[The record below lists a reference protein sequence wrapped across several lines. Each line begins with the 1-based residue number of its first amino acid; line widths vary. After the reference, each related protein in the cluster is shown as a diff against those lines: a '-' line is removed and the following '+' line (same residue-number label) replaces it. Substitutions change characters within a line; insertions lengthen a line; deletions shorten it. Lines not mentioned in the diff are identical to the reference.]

1 MGHYCREGGRE
12 GGRRRRAEGR
22 ILIAIPGGRRGRKR
36 IFLSIATNG
45 CRDKRGSEDAAAYLT
60 VCLVGGIHVENEW
73 PSRRP
78 SDRPAEPAR
87 RDPACPPDESTNHL
101 QKHFNTII
109 SAAGPTGKVKR
120 QATLLHC
127 NFDACT
133 YFQSESSMFH
143 VYQKICFDLYLVCL
157 LL

>member
-12 GGRRRRAEGR
+12 GGRKTKKSRRPNLNCYSRRAPWSKTH
-22 ILIAIPGGRRGRKR
+22 LP
-36 IFLSIATNG
+36 LATNG

-78 SDRPAEPAR
+78 SDRPAEPRR

-127 NFDACT
+127 NSDACT
-133 YFQSESSMFH
+133 FSPKAQCFTSIKKYPL
-143 VYQKICFDLYLVCL
+143 ICT
-157 LL
+157 